1 MADYFLPRKKWHDKE
16 WAKKKN
22 WYSYNWSW
30 ENFSTPS
37 RILLENYGHV
47 HFQAFH
53 SITLGEQR
61 DLTLYFPRTKKKTVI
76 PWLRT
81 SAFHASQ
88 HIKTRRKSFIGLAL
102 TRRKEVEI
110 YEKRKERPC
119 LSKVDRIFFIPTPF
133 LYAFPKITT
142 R

>member
-1 MADYFLPRKKWHDKE
+1 MISKKKISLDFILFIWRWLITFYHVRSGMTKNGL
-16 WAKKKN
+16 KKKN

-110 YEKRKERPC
+110 YEKEKRETMSFKSR
-119 LSKVDRIFFIPTPF
+119 
-133 LYAFPKITT
+133 
-142 R
+142 

>member
-16 WAKKKN
+16 WTKKKKN
-22 WYSYNWSW
+22 WYSYIWSW
-30 ENFSTPS
+30 ENFSTPQH
-37 RILLENYGHV
+37 ILLENYGHV
-47 HFQAFH
+47 HFQTFY

-61 DLTLYFPRTKKKTVI
+61 DLTLYFLRKKTPVI

-81 SAFHASQ
+81 RAFHASQ

-110 YEKRKERPC
+110 YERKKKRPC
-119 LSKVDRIFFIPTPF
+119 LSKVDRISVPTPF
-133 LYAFPKITT
+133 LYAFPQITT